1 MNKDVSYNFNILI
14 KKRKSLKLSIES
26 VSKEL
31 ILSVDQ
37 VKSLESN
44 SQKGFSAPHF
54 QHLSLKKYAEFL
66 DIDLDL
72 DIENQNDST
81 ITNNVDQSVS
91 LVKRNREKNKYILP
105 IILLF
110 FFLIYYL
117 IVFFS
122 NNLNDIEKNTSATI
136 NPDNSSII
144 ENQINNEQSND
155 SPISVNS
162 LIKTPVPALKKNF
175 LKTDDIEKSNRQI
188 DFLCTVKSTATKKF
202 STQLPEKPPT
212 YFHIISFDKQTI
224 CTIDADNN
232 FQEYKIEAGGKVTH
246 RGKAPFKIQLNP
258 NISEL
263 YFEGWKVHLQEN
275 DNFIQLKPSPLSLSP
290 RNY

>member
-1 MNKDVSYNFNILI
+1 MNKDVSYDFNIFI

-26 VSKEL
+26 VANEL
-31 ILSVDQ
+31 TLSIDQ
-37 VKSLESN
+37 IKSLESN
-44 SQKGFSAPHF
+44 SQKGFATPHF

-72 DIENQNDST
+72 DLDLDLDNENDST

-91 LVKRNREKNKYILP
+91 LFKRNRKKNKYILP

-110 FFLIYYL
+110 FIIIYYL

-122 NNLNDIEKNTSATI
+122 NNLNDIEENTSTTI
-136 NPDNSSII
+136 NPDDSSII

-155 SPISVNS
+155 GPMTVNS
-162 LIKTPVPALKKNF
+162 LIKTPLPPIKPPLPTLNNE
-175 LKTDDIEKSNRQI
+175 LPDIEKSNSQI

-202 STQLPEKPPT
+202 STRLPEKPST

-232 FQEYKIEAGGKVTH
+232 FREYEIEAGGKVTH
-246 RGKAPFKIQLNP
+246 RGKAPFNIQLNP

-275 DNFIQLKPSPLSLSP
+275 DNFIQLKPSP
-290 RNY
+290 